1 MYEIESAIAFN
12 KDREAYS
19 LTEQKAWD
27 DNLDI
32 EIAYY
37 DADFLEEMGETLKT
51 TANVLYKWMGEGYKM
66 NDFIYPW
73 ALFESTPTDEQNSIL
88 VEFVLFKIGGF

>member
-1 MYEIESAIAFN
+1 MYSIESAIAFS
-12 KDREAYS
+12 KDLKAYS
-19 LTEQKAWD
+19 LTEQKVWD

-51 TANVLYKWMGEGYKM
+51 TANVLYKWMNESDKM
-66 NDFIYPW
+66 NDFIYPY
-73 ALFESTPTDEQNSIL
+73 ALFESMPSDEQNSIL
-88 VEFVLFKIGGF
+88 VEFVEYKLNG